1 MRPKGQLKPPK
12 LSLVNPAGP
21 AVNPLQPPVVPPAR
35 PLGPAGTQLWEAVQR
50 AYSVEDAGGAEI
62 LSQACAAL
70 DRAEELA
77 GAIARDGAI
86 VQTRNGPRE
95 HPGLRAELSNRAF
108 VVRSLARLG
117 LDVEPVRAMG
127 RPPGVF

>member
-1 MRPKGQLKPPK
+1 MRSKGLKPPK
-12 LSLVNPAGP
+12 LSLVNPA
-21 AVNPLQPPVVPPAR
+21 ATAANPHEPPVVPPAR
-35 PLGPAGTQLWEAVQR
+35 PLGPAGLQLWTAVQR
-50 AYSVEDAGGAEI
+50 AYDVSDEGGRAI

-108 VVRSLARLG
+108 V
-117 LDVEPVRAMG
+117 
-127 RPPGVF
+127 